1 MTQTHFI
8 AVIPLLL
15 AGALPA
21 IAQTGLEADLR
32 AAASCVEDV
41 GRLCADALGSK
52 EGIRGCVKDNITN
65 LSQPCFDAM
74 LAKYAESPS
83 ADFAATATPMSFE
96 GLRGVRYCELN
107 FIYPDL
113 QTGSLYTEMWNSTGL
128 NNADPKNTCPA
139 DVWAKVDAA
148 ALAKEH
154 KVMAVWKN
162 GPRGWTVDRIDLPV
176 GEVTTFD
183 GWQGRWYA
191 RPNIPKGVNPDQ
203 KGSSAYKPLTV
214 ERSSTMTF
222 LAGQPVF
229 ILDDPQGTPWV
240 MQAYGMI
247 VDPGLTYD
255 GLADLGSR
263 LQLAEGWKFRV
274 KVLDQDL
281 TISAVDGKAEIVQ
294 DDLQNTYDACFE
306 TACTYKP

>member
-1 MTQTHFI
+1 MTQALCLAALPVF
-8 AVIPLLL
+8 L
-15 AGALPA
+15 AGAVPA

-32 AAASCVEDV
+32 TAASCVEDV

-52 EGIRGCVKDNITN
+52 DGIRGCVKDNITS

-74 LAKYAESPS
+74 LAKHAESPS
-83 ADFAATATPMSFE
+83 ADFAATAIPMSFE

-128 NNADPKNTCPA
+128 NNAADPKDTCPA
-139 DVWAKVDAA
+139 DAWAKVDTA

-176 GEVTTFD
+176 GTVTTFD

-191 RPNIPKGVNPDQ
+191 RPNTPRASIPTRRAP
-203 KGSSAYKPLTV
+203 AP
-214 ERSSTMTF
+214 
-222 LAGQPVF
+222 P
-229 ILDDPQGTPWV
+229 
-240 MQAYGMI
+240 
-247 VDPGLTYD
+247 
-255 GLADLGSR
+255 SR
-263 LQLAEGWKFRV
+263 
-274 KVLDQDL
+274 
-281 TISAVDGKAEIVQ
+281 
-294 DDLQNTYDACFE
+294 
-306 TACTYKP
+306 